1 MEEKLRFVF
10 SYERDQQS
18 MTDRCLEF
26 GVSRETGACVAAP
39 LPAVWGQASVGAA
52 SLQTGVL
59 PQPFYV
65 TYSSSSTLTRS
76 TRLTG

>member
-26 GVSRETGACVAAP
+26 GVSREPGMCGCAVTGNM
-39 LPAVWGQASVGAA
+39 GSSVCR
-52 SLQTGVL
+52 SCFLQTGVL

>member
-39 LPAVWGQASVGAA
+39 LPAIWGLSE
-52 SLQTGVL
+52 LL
-59 PQPFYV
+59 PSRQEFCRNL
-65 TYSSSSTLTRS
+65 SM
-76 TRLTG
+76 